1 MKNNYYLSIAIPT
14 RNNSLLLETGIFK
27 IIKKI
32 NELDINI
39 SIFDNSDDELTYKLV
54 KNYQEKYSN
63 ISYYGTDKILS
74 YGENCTRAF
83 LLPKSEYV
91 FVIGDSITIN
101 EKDLEHI
108 FYFLKKNSY
117 EYVILNLK
125 NRVNDI
131 KEKIYKDNVELFSD
145 LAWHCTLI
153 GSTIYNKKIIEICE
167 KRNIF
172 TKYLKDPFIQVGILF
187 EGINL
192 LEKSEGIFLDKEFI
206 AINNYKKKSSW
217 ANETF
222 YVFGIK
228 WINFIE
234 GLPEIYEVK
243 KKKVILDHGIKSGL
257 FRVKSFLGL
266 RANGYFTK
274 KDYYTYREIFPKI
287 TNVKLK
293 VIFLISI
300 IPKIF
305 LQLIKKIYRKLK
317 I

>member
-1 MKNNYYLSIAIPT
+1 MGNNGYLSIAIPT

-27 IIKKI
+27 VIKKI
-32 NELDINI
+32 NELNINVC
-39 SIFDNSDDELTYKLV
+39 IFDNSDDDLTYKLV

-63 ISYYGTDKILS
+63 IFYYGTDKILS
-74 YGENCTRAF
+74 YGENCARAF
-83 LLPKSEYV
+83 LVPESEYV
-91 FVIGDSITIN
+91 FVIGDSIIIN
-101 EKDLEHI
+101 EENLENI
-108 FYFLKKNSY
+108 FYFLKNNNF

-125 NRVNDI
+125 DRVNDM
-131 KEKIYKDNVELFSD
+131 KEKIYEDNTELFSD

-153 GSTIYNKKIIEICE
+153 GSTIYSKKIIEICE

-274 KDYYTYREIFPKI
+274 KDYYTYKEIFPKI
-287 TNVKLK
+287 TDINLK

-305 LQLIKKIYRKLK
+305 LRLIKKIYKKLK
-317 I
+317 K

>member
-1 MKNNYYLSIAIPT
+1 MKNNDYLSIAIPT

-32 NELDINI
+32 NELNINVC
-39 SIFDNSDDELTYKLV
+39 IFDNSDDDLTYKLV
-54 KNYQEKYSN
+54 KNYQKKYSN
-63 ISYYGTDKILS
+63 IFYYGTDKILS
-74 YGENCTRAF
+74 YGENCARAF

-91 FVIGDSITIN
+91 FVIGDSIIIN
-101 EKDLEHI
+101 EKSLEDI
-108 FYFLKKNSY
+108 FYFLKNNNF

-125 NRVNDI
+125 NRVSDI
-131 KEKIYKDNVELFSD
+131 REKIYEDNTELFSD

-153 GSTIYNKKIIEICE
+153 GSTIYSKKIIEICE

-192 LEKSEGIFLDKEFI
+192 LEKPKGVFLEKEFI

-217 ANETF
+217 TGDAF
-222 YVFGIK
+222 YIFGVK

-234 GLPEIYEVK
+234 SLPEIYEDK

-274 KDYYTYREIFPKI
+274 KDYYTYKEIFPKI
-287 TNVKLK
+287 TNINVK

-305 LQLIKKIYRKLK
+305 LGLIKKIYKKLK
-317 I
+317 K